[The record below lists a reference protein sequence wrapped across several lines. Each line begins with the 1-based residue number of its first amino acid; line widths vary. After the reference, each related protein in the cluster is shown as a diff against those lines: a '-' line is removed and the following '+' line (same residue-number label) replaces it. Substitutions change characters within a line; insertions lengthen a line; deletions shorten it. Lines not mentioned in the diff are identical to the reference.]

1 MVTWDLNLQKLISI
15 WIQFQLMGQTLWLN
29 KVAKISTELRQVY
42 QKPTQLVLM
51 ILLIAQLIKKELK
64 LKLIFSKITSK
75 IMHMFLKCMLVT
87 HHNLSKLF
95 LILDQLT
102 LGSSMIMFIFQMV
115 LQKKEVLF
123 LKAHK
128 LLQILLKKQESF
140 LDPETLLE
148 ILLQTM

>member
-1 MVTWDLNLQKLISI
+1 MVTWDLSLQKLISI

-42 QKPTQLVLM
+42 QKPTQLALM

-115 LQKKEVLF
+115 LQKKEV
-123 LKAHK
+123 
-128 LLQILLKKQESF
+128 SF
-140 LDPETLLE
+140 LNNQTHSLIHLRKRKFSLDLE
-148 ILLQTM
+148 I

>member
-1 MVTWDLNLQKLISI
+1 MVTWDLSLQKLISI

-29 KVAKISTELRQVY
+29 KVAKISTVLRQVY
-42 QKPTQLVLM
+42 QKPTQLALM

-115 LQKKEVLF
+115 LQKKEV
-123 LKAHK
+123 
-128 LLQILLKKQESF
+128 SF
-140 LDPETLLE
+140 LNNQTHSLIHLRKRKFSLDLE
-148 ILLQTM
+148 I

>member
-1 MVTWDLNLQKLISI
+1 MVTWDLSLQKLISI
-15 WIQFQLMGQTLWLN
+15 WIQFQLMEQTLWLN
-29 KVAKISTELRQVY
+29 KVAKISTVLRQVY
-42 QKPTQLVLM
+42 QKPTQLALM

-115 LQKKEVLF
+115 LQKKEV
-123 LKAHK
+123 
-128 LLQILLKKQESF
+128 SF
-140 LDPETLLE
+140 LNNQTHSLIHLRKRKFSLDLE
-148 ILLQTM
+148 I

>member
-115 LQKKEVLF
+115 LQKKEV
-123 LKAHK
+123 
-128 LLQILLKKQESF
+128 SF
-140 LDPETLLE
+140 LNNQTHSLIHLRKRKFSLDLE
-148 ILLQTM
+148 I

>member
-42 QKPTQLVLM
+42 QKPTQLALM

-123 LKAHK
+123 LNNQTHSLIHLRKRK
-128 LLQILLKKQESF
+128 FS
-140 LDPETLLE
+140 LDLE
-148 ILLQTM
+148 I

>member
-1 MVTWDLNLQKLISI
+1 VVTWDLSLQKLISI
-15 WIQFQLMGQTLWLN
+15 WIQFQLMEQTLWLN
-29 KVAKISTELRQVY
+29 KVAKISTVLRQVY
-42 QKPTQLVLM
+42 QKPTQLALM

-115 LQKKEVLF
+115 LQKKEV
-123 LKAHK
+123 
-128 LLQILLKKQESF
+128 SF
-140 LDPETLLE
+140 LNNQTHSLIHLRKRKFSLDLE
-148 ILLQTM
+148 I